1 MRTQQRSINSII
13 FQNREKILETFEH
26 RHKNRHSGYDVRKVF
41 GTVKRTLLWFFLL
54 AAVIVGSGVVSSEK
68 TFANGVTEEYH
79 HDQILPP
86 PNPSEE
92 IAMKDVFF
100 DFNSFNI
107 KESAKAVLKENA
119 EVLKSNPD
127 VVVFI
132 QGYCDSG
139 ENTDENLGFKRAS
152 AVSNYIVKH
161 GVDPRRV
168 NSVDKCDESYVG
180 LTADE
185 SPWRLDRFVRIIP
198 FKTRQR
204 AIDVAIY

>member
-1 MRTQQRSINSII
+1 MRIQQLSLKSII
-13 FQNREKILETFEH
+13 FQNREKILDTFEN
-26 RHKNRHSGYDVRKVF
+26 RRKNGHSGAELRRVF

-54 AAVIVGSGVVSSEK
+54 AAVVGSGVVSSEK
-68 TFANGVTEEYH
+68 TFANGVAEDYH
-79 HDQILPP
+79 HYQMLPP

-92 IAMKDVFF
+92 VAMNDVFF
-100 DFNSFNI
+100 NFNSFNI

-132 QGYCDSG
+132 QGYCDSR
-139 ENTDENLGFKRAS
+139 ENTDENLGFKRAH
-152 AVSNYIVKH
+152 AVSNYIVKQ
-161 GVDPRRV
+161 GVDPQRV
-168 NSVDKCDESYVG
+168 NSVDKCDESYVD

-185 SPWRLDRFVRIIP
+185 NPWRLDRFVHFIP

-204 AIDVAIY
+204 ALDVAIN

>member
-1 MRTQQRSINSII
+1 MRIRQLSINPIV

-26 RHKNRHSGYDVRKVF
+26 RHRYHQSRSKVRKVF
-41 GTVKRTLLWFFLL
+41 GTVKGTLLWFFLL
-54 AAVIVGSGVVSSEK
+54 AAVIVSSGVVSSEK
-68 TFANGVTEEYH
+68 TFANGVTEDSHQY
-79 HDQILPP
+79 QVLPP
-86 PNPSEE
+86 PNPREE

-132 QGYCDSG
+132 QGYCDSR
-139 ENTDENLGFKRAS
+139 ENTDEYLGFKRAY
-152 AVSNYIVKH
+152 AVSDYIVKE
-161 GVDPRRV
+161 GVDQRRV

-180 LTADE
+180 LTGDE
-185 SPWRLDRFVRIIP
+185 SPWRLDRFVHIIP

>member
-1 MRTQQRSINSII
+1 MRIQQLSMNSII

-26 RHKNRHSGYDVRKVF
+26 RRKYRHSGSEVPKVF

-54 AAVIVGSGVVSSEK
+54 AVVIVGSGVVSSEK
-68 TFANGVTEEYH
+68 TFASGVTEDYH
-79 HDQILPP
+79 HYQILPP
-86 PNPSEE
+86 PNPREE

-119 EVLKSNPD
+119 EVLKNNPD

-132 QGYCDSG
+132 QGYCDSR
-139 ENTDENLGFKRAS
+139 EHSDENLGFKRAN
-152 AVSNYIVKH
+152 AVSNYIVKQ
-161 GVDPRRV
+161 GVDPQRV

-185 SPWRLDRFVRIIP
+185 SPWRLDRFVHFSP
-198 FKTRQR
+198 FRTEQR
-204 AIDVAIY
+204 VLDVAIH